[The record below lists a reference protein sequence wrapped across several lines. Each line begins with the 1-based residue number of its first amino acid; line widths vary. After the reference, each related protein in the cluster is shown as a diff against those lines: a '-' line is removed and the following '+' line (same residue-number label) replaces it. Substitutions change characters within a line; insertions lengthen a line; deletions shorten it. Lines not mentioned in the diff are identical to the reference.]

1 MSDST
6 RTPSK
11 LDIQRIDALVRRLG
25 RKKEAVGVVPGPGP
39 GPPEGHKANN
49 LNGKTG
55 METKGKKQ
63 RAEEEK
69 KIRKTAEKRQ
79 KMSVEMADEKPKSG
93 HHVMNRGPTEK
104 KTVVDDFGEGLH
116 RPFIS
121 TARKKL

>member
-1 MSDST
+1 MEL
-6 RTPSK
+6 K
-11 LDIQRIDALVRRLG
+11 G
-25 RKKEAVGVVPGPGP
+25 RPTFIRVTTFCFSLRVP
-39 GPPEGHKANN
+39 
-49 LNGKTG
+49 
-55 METKGKKQ
+55 
-63 RAEEEK
+63 
-69 KIRKTAEKRQ
+69 TAEKRQ